1 MLVPAFGQ
9 LFFFNWYLDF
19 GWLGI
24 FFMFGFGVYCK
35 YIWSKVY
42 IKGNI
47 FYLPLVIF
55 LYIILLFI
63 LNLNMIAGAGTY
75 ALFAFIIF
83 PRLCK
88 IKYYRVLEIK
98 KNE

>member
-1 MLVPAFGQ
+1 MGLVAF
-9 LFFFNWYLDF
+9 
-19 GWLGI
+19 I
-24 FFMFGFGVYCK
+24 M
-35 YIWSKVY
+35 
-42 IKGNI
+42 
-47 FYLPLVIF
+47 
-55 LYIILLFI
+55 
-63 LNLNMIAGAGTY
+63 AY